1 MCVSSG
7 VPRLVLSPRYSSDS
21 IALWQAALASGW
33 STTRVRQIGDSAALV
48 GEVDPHNDPAV
59 RVLRVASPIGKPRW
73 YLAVGTR
80 VLQLDSKNVEAM
92 AAAVPIYLVDLVHE
106 LQDELSE
113 VMLKPG
119 MMEGVERLI
128 PFIRTLK
135 KDEPS

>member
-1 MCVSSG
+1 MRLIV
-7 VPRLVLSPRYSSDS
+7 VPRDRLL
-21 IALWQAALASGW
+21 ALERGASGFLHALLTLEQDPDPRF
-33 STTRVRQIGDSAALV
+33 SVVRSFNGGRFTWHIQV
-48 GEVDPHNDPAV
+48 GPHLLP
-59 RVLRVASPIGKPRW
+59 
-73 YLAVGTR
+73 
-80 VLQLDSKNVEAM
+80 LDSRNIEAM

-135 KDEPS
+135 NDEPS

>member
-1 MCVSSG
+1 MV
-7 VPRLVLSPRYSSDS
+7 
-21 IALWQAALASGW
+21 A
-33 STTRVRQIGDSAALV
+33 
-48 GEVDPHNDPAV
+48 EVEPHDNPVV
-59 RVLRVASPIGKPRW
+59 RVLRVGSPICKPRW

-80 VLQLDSKNVEAM
+80 VLQLDSQNVEAM

-119 MMEGVERLI
+119 MMEGVERVI
-128 PFIRTLK
+128 PFIWTLK